1 MNKFWLAY
9 DPSYG
14 YVHGGEKINDDLN
27 GWKTL
32 YDATA
37 SAKKHSSKYRND
49 VFILEATKLVSFPFP
64 TDMLV
69 TDLVVANDNV
79 PTDVQTEGDGIG
91 AVPMKTTLAA

>member
-14 YVHGGEKINDDLN
+14 YIRGGEKITDDLN

-32 YDATA
+32 DAVVT
-37 SAKKHSSKYRND
+37 SAKKHSSKHRND

-69 TDLVVANDNV
+69 TDLVVANDNSST
-79 PTDVQTEGDGIG
+79 PTQIDGDGTG
-91 AVPMKTTLAA
+91 VVTMKTTL